1 MDLRDLAQ
9 ADASSS
15 IFEEGMTI
23 DFEWSTTD
31 PSAFQ
36 TRSAHA
42 GLHSFD
48 DKRALEFGNDTDDR
62 DDGTAQGS
70 ASIEVLAEADELDL

>member
-1 MDLRDLAQ
+1 MDLGDLAE
-9 ADASSS
+9 ADASRS
-15 IFEEGMTI
+15 ILEDGVTI
-23 DFEWSTTD
+23 DIEWGTTD

-36 TRSAHA
+36 SRSAHA

-48 DKRALEFGNDTDDR
+48 DERALEFGDHTDDR
-62 DDGTAQGS
+62 DDGAAQGS